1 MDNTSSVLVVSLNYF
16 GDILMT
22 LPLATSIKAAYP
34 GSKVT
39 FCIGSKGKGVAGIVR
54 GVDRWI
60 ERGVRDSLFA
70 RKRIVREMR
79 EVSPQVIIL
88 LRDSK
93 YTLSLARA
101 VNPEGIVEMPAQSGE
116 AAVRHVTE
124 RALQYASAL
133 GAPPLREV
141 LFKSDVSSSPEE
153 APALFFPGTTRPSK
167 MWPVEKWLALG
178 EAVWKETGAEPLFAG
193 SPADRPVSEKLKRAS
208 FPYRDL
214 IGQTSLA
221 ELTALI
227 RRARV
232 VVSVDNGAMHLSDF
246 LHRPTIA
253 LFGST
258 DPAQVGPVHAE
269 SVVIGP
275 RGECTLCRK
284 QRCMRKDL
292 FCMDQI
298 SPDDVMEQFKKAW
311 NRGY

>member
-34 GSKVT
+34 DSTVT
-39 FCIGSKGKGVAGIVR
+39 FCIGSKGKGVSGIVR

-60 ERGVRDSLFA
+60 ERGERDSFFA
-70 RKRIVREMR
+70 RKRIIQEMR
-79 EVSPQVIIL
+79 EARPQVIIL
-88 LRDSK
+88 LRRSR

-101 VNPEGIVEMPAQSGE
+101 VNTRGIVELPDNEGERPA
-116 AAVRHVTE
+116 RHVTE
-124 RALQYASAL
+124 RALEYASAL
-133 GAPPLREV
+133 GVPPLR
-141 LFKSDVSSSPEE
+141 DVFFISEGGSSTEE
-153 APALFFPGTTRPSK
+153 APVLFFPGTTRPSK

-193 SPADRPVSEKLKRAS
+193 SPADRPIAEKLKRAA

-221 ELTALI
+221 ELTGLI
-227 RRARV
+227 RQARV
-232 VVSVDNGAMHLSDF
+232 IVSVDNGAMHLSDF

-258 DPAQVGPVHAE
+258 DPSQVGPIHDR
-269 SVVIGP
+269 SVVLGP
-275 RGECTLCRK
+275 RGECILCRK
-284 QRCMRKDL
+284 HRCKRQKL

-298 SPDDVMEQFKKAW
+298 SPDDVLKEFKKAW
-311 NRGY
+311 KTPY